1 MKKLN
6 LRVDGITCPGCAS
19 DAESVLK
26 NSDGILGAEVNY
38 ASGTVTIDYR
48 SGEIDENQVVGL
60 VTRLGLKIL

>member
-1 MKKLN
+1 MKQLC
-6 LRVDGITCPGCAS
+6 LRVDGIECAGCAT
-19 DAESVLK
+19 DAEAVLK
-26 NSDGILGAEVNY
+26 NTDGILGAEVNY